1 MLMAVSMQWVA
12 SKHLALAVIVG
23 PLLAGLFIFIS
34 TDSISEEPAIP
45 AVLSCFDIPSAKI
58 RMTTRT
64 VCPAD
69 LVSLGSAALIESATA
84 SGEVTEIHPLLKA
97 RFDAARIAARKEGVT
112 LYLTSGFRSKERQAT
127 LFSQAIEKYGSE
139 SEAAKWVL
147 PPLSSHHP
155 DGLAIDV
162 NYPGDRAGAKWLE
175 LNGARFGLC
184 RVYANEWWH
193 FEGVIAPGGGCPKMA
208 PNALIDL
215 R

>member
-1 MLMAVSMQWVA
+1 MQWAA

-23 PLLAGLFIFIS
+23 PLFAGLFIFIS

-45 AVLSCFDIPSAKI
+45 VVLSCFDIPSANI
-58 RMTTRT
+58 RVTTAT
-64 VCPAD
+64 ECPTD
-69 LVSLGSAALIESATA
+69 LISLGSAALTESATA
-84 SGEVTEIHPLLKA
+84 SGEVTEIHPLLTA
-97 RFDAARIAARKEGVT
+97 RFDAARISAKKVGVR
-112 LYLTSGFRSKERQAT
+112 LYLTSGFRSEERQAR
-127 LFSQAIEKYGSE
+127 LFAQAIEKYGSE

-175 LNGARFGLC
+175 VNGARFGLC

-193 FEGVIAPGGGCPKMA
+193 FEGVIAPGGDCPKMA

>member
-1 MLMAVSMQWVA
+1 MQWAA

-23 PLLAGLFIFIS
+23 PLFAGLFIFIS

-45 AVLSCFDIPSAKI
+45 VVLSCFDIPSANI
-58 RMTTRT
+58 RVTTAT
-64 VCPAD
+64 ECPTD
-69 LVSLGSAALIESATA
+69 LISLGSAALTESATA
-84 SGEVTEIHPLLKA
+84 IGLVNQIHPLLQT
-97 RFDAARIAARKEGVT
+97 RFEAAQLSAAKEGVT
-112 LYLTSGFRSKERQAT
+112 LYMTSGFRSEERQAI
-127 LFSQAIEKYGSE
+127 LFADAVKKYGSE
-139 SEAAKWVL
+139 TEAARWVL
-147 PPLSSHHP
+147 PPKNSHHP

-175 LNGARFGLC
+175 VNGARFGLC

-193 FEGVIAPGGGCPKMA
+193 FEGVIAPGGDCPKMA

>member
-1 MLMAVSMQWVA
+1 MQWAA

-23 PLLAGLFIFIS
+23 PLFAGLFIFIS

-45 AVLSCFDIPSAKI
+45 VVLSCFDIPSANI
-58 RMTTRT
+58 RVTTAT
-64 VCPAD
+64 ECPTD
-69 LVSLGSAALIESATA
+69 LISLGSAALTESATA
-84 SGEVTEIHPLLKA
+84 IGLVNQIHPLLQT
-97 RFDAARIAARKEGVT
+97 RFEAAQLSAAKEGVT
-112 LYLTSGFRSKERQAT
+112 LYMTSGFRSEERQAI
-127 LFSQAIEKYGSE
+127 LFADAVKKYGSE
-139 SEAAKWVL
+139 TEAARWVL
-147 PPLSSHHP
+147 PPKNSHHP

-175 LNGARFGLC
+175 DNGARFGLC

-193 FEGVIAPGGGCPKMA
+193 FEGVIAPGGDCPKMA